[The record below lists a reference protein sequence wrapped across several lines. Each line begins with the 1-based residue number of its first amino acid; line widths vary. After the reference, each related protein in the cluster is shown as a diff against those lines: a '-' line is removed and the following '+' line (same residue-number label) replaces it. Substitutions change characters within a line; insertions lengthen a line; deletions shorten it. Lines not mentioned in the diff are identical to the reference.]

1 MVKKSKQKDLFGL
14 DPKEEEKLLSHES
27 LKEKIYRK
35 AEEKSKLKEAKAK
48 KKEQEKEF
56 HESVKQ
62 TEKYLSWGRG
72 SNVWGKEWWTSLKIK
87 TFNKGGVYKLI
98 WTLPLYE
105 ELFSSVTKQDLIFK
119 ENPRLFDFDNGCYK
133 EVIESCE
140 EFFLNREVINAIPTN
155 LEYLENQERFS
166 EHLGKMQYTRNKNV
180 ITFKWEYPSHIER
193 KSFLGRKKEVDF
205 KISREEPDTQLFY
218 EQIHYAMC

>member
-1 MVKKSKQKDLFGL
+1 MVKKSKQQELFPVS
-14 DPKEEEKLLSHES
+14 DEERKLQENYKKLLTKEKKV
-27 LKEKIYRK
+27 LKES
-35 AEEKSKLKEAKAK
+35 EK
-48 KKEQEKEF
+48 KKEEEKEF
-56 HESVKQ
+56 HESLKQ
-62 TEKYLSWGRG
+62 TKEYLSWGRCL
-72 SNVWGKEWWTSLKIK
+72 VVPEDDRKWTSLKIK

-105 ELFSSVTKQDLIFK
+105 ELFCSVTKQDLIFK
-119 ENPRLFDFDNGCYK
+119 ENPRRFDFDNGCYQ

-166 EHLGKMQYTRNKNV
+166 EHLGKMEYTRDKNV

-205 KISREEPDTQLFY
+205 KISREEPDTHLFY